1 MFKTA
6 KDHDPKC
13 IEAIV
18 NIGAIEYEQF
28 AHYEDAALLFL
39 DALEINPIDEEALGN
54 LALALKHTSYV
65 DYAKL
70 AFEEAVNVNPGN
82 THILANYMFFLL
94 EQRDFSQFNKVLPHA
109 RRVMDNNEEL
119 APIVKIYT
127 EFKEAIE
134 GTDGKSIPS
143 DDQGLAMGAPKGTNT
158 SKKLQSQLR

>member
-6 KDHDPKC
+6 KDHDPLC

-28 AHYEDAALLFL
+28 AHYEEAALLFL
-39 DALEINPIDEEALGN
+39 DALEINPVDEEALGN

-70 AFEEAVNVNPGN
+70 AFEEAVNVSPGN
-82 THILANYMFFLL
+82 THILANYMYFLL
-94 EQRDFSQFNKVLPHA
+94 EQRNFEQFSKVLPHA
-109 RRVMDNNEEL
+109 RRVMDEKEEL
-119 APIVKIYT
+119 GPIVKIHD

-134 GTDGKSIPS
+134 GTAGKTIPG
-143 DDQGLAMGAPKGTNT
+143 DELNQAPAA
-158 SKKLQSQLR
+158 